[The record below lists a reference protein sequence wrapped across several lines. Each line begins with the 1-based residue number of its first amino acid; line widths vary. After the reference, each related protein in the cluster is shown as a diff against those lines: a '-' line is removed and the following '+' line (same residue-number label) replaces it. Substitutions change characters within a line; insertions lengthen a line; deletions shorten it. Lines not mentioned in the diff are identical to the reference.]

1 MTANAKPGPDKP
13 GPDKPGQETNRP
25 EAARGAAGKPATV
38 PPKREMPLPGLAAIS
53 LYMLV
58 LAGTAIVGVAEG
70 HMPALYLFFSAA
82 FVTAGLGLMLM
93 LRWAWAL
100 TLAAVLLL
108 AAVFFWR
115 FSAGHQLPYIVQ
127 GLLNL
132 VFFFY
137 LVRAEVREKL
147 R

>member
-1 MTANAKPGPDKP
+1 MTDDAKPTPDKDDAEKKI
-13 GPDKPGQETNRP
+13 GAAEKPGS
-25 EAARGAAGKPATV
+25 V
-38 PPKREMPLPGLAAIS
+38 PRRELMPLPGLAAIA

-58 LAGTAIVGVAEG
+58 LSGIAIVSVAEG
-70 HMPALYLFFSAA
+70 QAPPVDLIFSAA
-82 FVTAGLGLMLM
+82 FVAAGLGLMLL

-100 TLAAVLLL
+100 TLSAVLLL
-108 AAVFFWR
+108 AVLFLRR
-115 FSAGHQLPYIVQ
+115 FATGHALPSIVQ

-137 LVRAEVREKL
+137 LIRKEVREKL